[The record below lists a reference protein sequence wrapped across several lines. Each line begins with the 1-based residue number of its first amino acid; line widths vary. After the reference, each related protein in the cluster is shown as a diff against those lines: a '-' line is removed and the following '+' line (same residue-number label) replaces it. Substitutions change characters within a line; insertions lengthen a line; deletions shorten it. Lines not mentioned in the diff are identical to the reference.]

1 VLFAGVTSAGLG
13 LIGVSIAVSMAS
25 QIGDIAESA
34 IKRRAG
40 VKDSSHLIPG
50 HGGLLDRFDGMLG
63 AAVFIVIVGQLVG
76 FPPGSQ

>member
-1 VLFAGVTSAGLG
+1 LLFASATRAGIG

-40 VKDSSHLIPG
+40 VKDSSQLIPG

-63 AAVFIVIVGQLVG
+63 AALFIVIAGQLIG